1 MVRFII
7 RFLLEQVMFRTV
19 KVLSIATLAMA
30 IGAGVA
36 AAQSLDP
43 GITCL
48 KGNVPSVDYAEMDSN
63 YKESIWDSKTAIR
76 LYSDS
81 SALELSVKDTY
92 GTSVCEATADSKTRC
107 KFSFNVGYSGIFT
120 IRVTNSQ
127 PTASGF
133 KLCAE

>member
-30 IGAGVA
+30 LGAGVA

-63 YKESIWDSKTAIR
+63 YKESIWDSKSAIR

-81 SALELSVKDTY
+81 TALELSVKDTY
-92 GTSVCEATADSKTRC
+92 GNTVCEATADWKTRC
-107 KFSFNVGYSGIFT
+107 KFRFNSDYSGTFS
-120 IRVTNSQ
+120 IRVDNLQTTS
-127 PTASGF
+127 AGF